1 MLNADKRI
9 HILLEKIY
17 GALAERF
24 MQRTFNPYKVGSIP
38 TDTTIFISVW
48 CQRLAIPLGTE
59 IMLVRVQSH

>member
-1 MLNADKRI
+1 MLNGDKRI

-38 TDTTIFISVW
+38 TGTTNFNIHSS
-48 CQRLAIPLGTE
+48 PLD
-59 IMLVRVQSH
+59 LYQ